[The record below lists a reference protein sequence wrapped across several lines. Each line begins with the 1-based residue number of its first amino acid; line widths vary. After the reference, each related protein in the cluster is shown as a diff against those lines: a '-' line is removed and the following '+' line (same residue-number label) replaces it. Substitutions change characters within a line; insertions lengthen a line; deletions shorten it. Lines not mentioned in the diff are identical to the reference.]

1 MQIRAYD
8 LPVSAQ
14 RAVTSSVIEHN
25 RRSPQSGATADS
37 RMNLIT
43 GYGYATDLQCTADIA
58 QLLFRVQHRIEVEPT
73 ETSSVASGAFQPQW
87 IAQTASE
94 HLKAATKD
102 RKSTRLNSSHLGI

>member
-73 ETSSVASGAFQPQW
+73 ETSSGAFQPQR

-94 HLKAATKD
+94 HLKAAT
-102 RKSTRLNSSHLGI
+102 NA